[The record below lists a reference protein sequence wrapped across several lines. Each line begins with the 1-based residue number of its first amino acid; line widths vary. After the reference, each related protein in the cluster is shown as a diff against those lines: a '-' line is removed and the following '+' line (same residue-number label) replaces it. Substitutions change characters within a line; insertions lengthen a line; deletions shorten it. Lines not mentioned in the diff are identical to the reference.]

1 MAWTAEQ
8 RREYSRAYYA
18 ANREKEIARAKAWRQ
33 DNIEQARE
41 TNRIANRNYLK
52 KLGSDRSMMAQML
65 LRKTLQGSHQR
76 GLDHN
81 LDVEYIQSL
90 LSKQKYLCALSGVEL
105 DHICGNAGSLRL
117 ASVDRIDSKKGY
129 IKGNVQIIINA
140 LNKAKGTATN
150 RDFRKLITEI
160 KAVG

>member
-18 ANREKEIARAKAWRQ
+18 ANREKEIARVKAWRE
-33 DNIEQARE
+33 DNIEQSRE
-41 TNRIANRNYLK
+41 SNRIANRNYLK

-65 LRKTLQGSHQR
+65 LRKTQQGSFQR
-76 GLDHN
+76 GHDHD
-81 LDVEYIQSL
+81 LDVEYIQFL
-90 LSKQKYLCALSGVEL
+90 LSKQKYLCALSGIEL
-105 DHICGNAGSLRL
+105 DHNCGDAGNLRL

-129 IKGNVQIIINA
+129 IKGNVQIVINA

-150 RDFRKLITEI
+150 REFRKLLAEI
-160 KAVG
+160 KKVG